1 MTAARKISEVAD
13 ALSQASFR
21 LFSDLGYSDFEILSE
36 SFTYRKFGVDDPLL
50 RVGDES
56 YEIFFILEGTVKVE
70 IPLVSSSAR
79 ERIATL
85 QQGHTAGEFSLVRA
99 GKVTADVTAVNDV
112 KTLASNRDKLSAV
125 LHSNPALGMQVY
137 RNLSSILVD
146 RLVDTNLLARNVL
159 SQISL
164 F

>member
-1 MTAARKISEVAD
+1 MTAAIKISDVTQ
-13 ALSQASFR
+13 ALAGAHFR
-21 LFSDLGYSDFEILSE
+21 LFDSLALE
-36 SFTYRKFGVDDPLL
+36 SYETLAPTFAFRSFKTDDPIL

-56 YEIFFILEGTVKVE
+56 YEIFFVLEGTVKVE

-85 QQGHTAGEFSLVRA
+85 QPGHTVGEFSMVRS
-99 GKVTADVTAVNDV
+99 GKVTADVTAVTEV
-112 KTLASNRDKLSAV
+112 KCLATNRDRFQAV
-125 LHSNPALGMQVY
+125 LHSHPALGLQVY

>member
-1 MTAARKISEVAD
+1 MNAATKISEATL
-13 ALSQASFR
+13 ALSSVRFR
-21 LFSDLGYSDFEILSE
+21 LFEGLVQSDFETLAPILMFR
-36 SFTYRKFGVDDPLL
+36 SFQVDDPLL

-56 YEIFFILEGTVKVE
+56 YEIFFVLDGTVKVE
-70 IPLVSSSAR
+70 IPLVSSNAR

-85 QQGHTAGEFSLVRA
+85 HAGHTVGEFSMVRA
-99 GKVTADVTAVNDV
+99 GKVTADVTAVTSV
-112 KTLASNRDKLSAV
+112 RCLSTNRDKLQVV
-125 LHSNPALGMQVY
+125 LHSHPKLGLQVY